1 MQALYRSTP
10 GGSGMNKADK
20 WLLSNSRFK
29 ALQAL
34 LAKSKPT
41 GKAA

>member
-1 MQALYRSTP
+1 MD
-10 GGSGMNKADK
+10 KADK

-34 LAKSKPT
+34 LAKSKP
-41 GKAA
+41 KEKE

>member
-1 MQALYRSTP
+1 MDA
-10 GGSGMNKADK
+10 ADK
-20 WLLSNSRFK
+20 KHLSNSRYK

>member
-1 MQALYRSTP
+1 MDA
-10 GGSGMNKADK
+10 ADK
-20 WLLSNSRFK
+20 KYLANSKYK

-41 GKAA
+41 GKDGRD